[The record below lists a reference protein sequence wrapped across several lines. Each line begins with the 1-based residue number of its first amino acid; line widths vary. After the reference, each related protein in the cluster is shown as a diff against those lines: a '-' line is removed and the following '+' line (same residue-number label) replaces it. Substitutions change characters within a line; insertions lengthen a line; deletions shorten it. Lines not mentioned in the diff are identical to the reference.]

1 MRSANWAIFG
11 LTSLSLLF
19 LTYLA
24 KLGGIVLGMVWVW
37 GKTDVSCEI
46 NTPRLYDNASTFLIC
61 MITLYVFQLL
71 FGTSFLMCCGIE
83 DAVGEGV
90 YLFTSKY
97 GRKDTEENADLLA
110 VEEAD

>member
-1 MRSANWAIFG
+1 M
-11 LTSLSLLF
+11 F
-19 LTYLA
+19 LVYAA

-37 GKTDVSCEI
+37 AKTDVSCEVA
-46 NTPRLYDNASTFLIC
+46 TPRLYSHASTFLIC

-90 YLFTSKY
+90 FLVSSKY
-97 GRKDTEENADLLA
+97 NRKDLEENADLLA